1 MDEFT
6 PAQAIRWD
14 AWQHA
19 NAISARRSDRV
30 ARLFSLTLLA
40 ATLAAVAVAMLR

>member
-6 PAQAIRWD
+6 PEQAARWD

-19 NAISARRSDRV
+19 NVLSTRRSDRI
-30 ARLFSLTLLA
+30 ARLVGVTLLA
-40 ATLAAVAVAMLR
+40 ATLTAVAVAIWR

>member
-1 MDEFT
+1 MQDFT
-6 PAQAIRWD
+6 AEQATRWD

-30 ARLFSLTLLA
+30 ARLFGFTMLA
-40 ATLAAVAVAMLR
+40 AALTAVAIALWR